1 MILIKNDRHAWRV
14 FFLCTFA
21 STQDTQ
27 EVHSCICL
35 LSCVLVFRCMIQ
47 TIEETKQKQI
57 ENKTKR
63 KQIIKSK
70 QKMIMMSC

>member
-1 MILIKNDRHAWRV
+1 MILIKNNRHTWRV
-14 FFLCTFA
+14 FFYARL
-21 STQDTQ
+21 QVRKIYQ
-27 EVHSCICL
+27 KQHSCIRL

-70 QKMIMMSC
+70 